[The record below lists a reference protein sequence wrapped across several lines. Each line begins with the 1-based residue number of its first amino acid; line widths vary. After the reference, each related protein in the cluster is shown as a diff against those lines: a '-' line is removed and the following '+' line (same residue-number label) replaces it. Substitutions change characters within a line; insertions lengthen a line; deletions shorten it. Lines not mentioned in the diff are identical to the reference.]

1 MNTTAVSIIMPMF
14 NEEKFIKV
22 CIQSIIDQ
30 DFKFWELI
38 IVDDFS
44 TDSSYALANSFSE
57 KDDRISVHKNS
68 KKGIIPAL
76 QMAFDLSKGEMIT
89 RMDADDIMPTI
100 KMAILHT
107 HLLKYGRGNIV
118 SGKVEYFSDGI
129 LQNGFKKYEAWINE
143 QAFYPNIYKECTLP
157 SACWMAYREDL
168 KDMGAFQVSRYPEDY
183 DLVFRM
189 YQNKLKIHGIDEVLH
204 LWRDHPARASRNDP
218 HYQDQNFFPLKLFY
232 FNKIDRM
239 EEKPLY
245 LWGAGKKGKL
255 LARLMVAE
263 GMSFTWVTQNE
274 KKAGKHIYDQLLH
287 DASQLK
293 SMIDKQVITAI
304 SATGFNS
311 KRSEILKEVHHH
323 GNVYF
328 HFC

>member
-22 CIQSIIDQ
+22 CIQSIIVQ

-44 TDSSYALANSFSE
+44 TDCSYDLAKSFSE
-57 KDDRISVHKNS
+57 KDARISVRKNS
-68 KKGIIPAL
+68 RKGIIPAL
-76 QMAFDLSKGEMIT
+76 QLAFNLSKGDLIT
-89 RMDADDIMPTI
+89 RMDADDIMPI
-100 KMAILHT
+100 NKIAILHSN
-107 HLLKYGRGNIV
+107 LVKYGRGNIV

-129 LQNGFKKYEAWINE
+129 LQNGFKKYEAWING

-168 KDMGAFQVSRYPEDY
+168 KEIGAFDVSRYPEDY

-189 YQNKLKIHGIDEVLH
+189 YQNKLKIHGIDQVLH

-232 FNKIDRM
+232 FNQVDRM
-239 EEKPLY
+239 EQKPLY

-255 LARLMVAE
+255 LARLMVE
-263 GMSFTWVTQNE
+263 EEMSFIWVTQNE
-274 KKAGKHIYDQLLH
+274 KKIGKHIYDQLLL

-293 SMIDKQVITAI
+293 SEFDKQVITAI
-304 SATGFNS
+304 SATDFNL
-311 KRSEILKEVHHH
+311 KRSEILTEVHYY